1 MVQFHIPSR
10 KTNARVEPQTRPT
23 GFSPRTEP
31 IRPPTINTKTT
42 MASDIES
49 PLRSGSI
56 NKSGR
61 STPKP
66 HQPTP
71 TALPAT
77 ESSAEVQTLMAVLND
92 FTQSVLE
99 TAIVQS
105 RVDILK
111 DEEKQIHDEYDRWSK
126 YASDF
131 TPINEDQTRTL
142 KTIQTAREKSQD
154 RLNQART
161 RRERATKKIAR
172 TILAAGAAKSVSA
185 VDDEQIA
192 SLKNEIAALRNSV
205 VGIQSDHQHL
215 IEVSDDQQHHSLQL
229 QNIRQEI
236 RMVVERQDEFDKKKV
251 NVPELSSVHDGMKHK
266 SEQQDRHLDSIK
278 SDLELK
284 INSVKESVENDRGKV
299 TPIMLSKLEADLAVS
314 REALSILETS
324 CATKNQELDDAKSLV
339 GSLQRELAS
348 NKQSIQR
355 LDARVTEN
363 SSDAKLEAA
372 MHEAN
377 SICQDSHQIV
387 QTCTNDIQKFR
398 EDQDALGTRCHS
410 IEQALVAYKNEQ
422 QSVSQGPDLQND
434 LSNASSRIGIM
445 EEKLQVLSETVANAK
460 ATEEERDAAVSDE
473 IEGFH
478 NTLLQRTKESEEN
491 QKSDFGDIK
500 RRLAEFGA
508 EQSSH
513 SSVLENIRADIVA
526 LNEDINSVKAERA
539 AQQPY
544 TDQMHSAIALLQRQV
559 SHQLPPQPS
568 PSPSLS
574 GFKDD
579 VQPKIEA
586 LETRY
591 RDTIDKVKAI
601 ETFQASQEQRWNNVT
616 TEPMIQSVLFH
627 INQRYPLQSFHNKQE
642 HLSHR
647 IELVDTNRSQDLQR
661 LGELEKGT
669 RENAE
674 QLSAIKLAVES
685 LKGQVTRVDK
695 SVFETGFQMEAT
707 KKHQDQMNTQNL
719 AAIQSIKTGVN
730 SLEEK
735 YSSALDSHRAT
746 SSELQ
751 KSVQD
756 LQKTVDGELL
766 SRKAHDK
773 SLDDKVS
780 EVYDVT
786 LTELTKLD
794 RKVLR
799 LGARVDAEFPEP
811 DTVVSQQEVE
821 ETQGNVREASI
832 EICAPGEGGCEGSDS
847 DVPIKARTKRQ
858 PSQNSSNMPPR
869 KKRKGPFSP
878 DDNGA
883 ESYKG
888 DIPGSRSPR
897 SVTKLARGA
906 SQQQQQQQQQGD
918 GLSSSQARRRRK
930 PND

>member
-1 MVQFHIPSR
+1 
-10 KTNARVEPQTRPT
+10 
-23 GFSPRTEP
+23 
-31 IRPPTINTKTT
+31 
-42 MASDIES
+42 
-49 PLRSGSI
+49 
-56 NKSGR
+56 
-61 STPKP
+61 
-66 HQPTP
+66 
-71 TALPAT
+71 
-77 ESSAEVQTLMAVLND
+77 MAVLND

-99 TAIVQS
+99 TAVVQS

-111 DEEKQIHDEYDRWSK
+111 DEEKQIHDEHERWSR

-131 TPINEDQTRTL
+131 TPIDEDQNRTL
-142 KTIQTAREKSQD
+142 KAIQIAREKSQD

-205 VGIQSDHQHL
+205 VVIQSDHQHL
-215 IEVSDDQQHHSLQL
+215 IEVSDDQQHHSRQL
-229 QNIRQEI
+229 QDIREDI
-236 RMVVERQDEFDKKKV
+236 RKLSERQDELDKKKV
-251 NVPELSSVHDGMKHK
+251 NVPELSSVHDRMKHM
-266 SEQQDRHLDSIK
+266 SEQQNHRLDVIK
-278 SDLELK
+278 SDLKLE
-284 INSVKESVENDRGKV
+284 IQSVKESAENDPGKV
-299 TPIMLSKLEADLAVS
+299 TPTMLSKLEADLAVS
-314 REALSILETS
+314 RETLSILKTS
-324 CATKNQELDDAKSLV
+324 CAIKNQELDAAKSLV
-339 GSLQRELAS
+339 GSLQREVAS

-355 LDARVTEN
+355 LDDRVTEN

-372 MHEAN
+372 MQEAN

-410 IEQALVAYKNEQ
+410 IEQALVAYKNEH
-422 QSVSQGPDLQND
+422 QSVSQGPHLHND

-445 EEKLQVLSETVANAK
+445 EEKLKVLSETVAHAK
-460 ATEEERDAAVSDE
+460 ATEDERDAAVSDE

-478 NTLLQRTKESEEN
+478 DTLLQRTKQFEET
-491 QKSDFGDIK
+491 QKSEFEIIK
-500 RRLAEFGA
+500 GRLAQFGA

-513 SSVLENIRADIVA
+513 SSVLENLKADIVA
-526 LNEDINSVKAERA
+526 LNEDINSVKGERP
-539 AQQPY
+539 AQQ
-544 TDQMHSAIALLQRQV
+544 HSTVALLQRQA
-559 SHQLPPQPS
+559 SHQPPQQPS
-568 PSPSLS
+568 PKPSPN

-616 TEPMIQSVLFH
+616 TEPMVQSVLVH

-642 HLSHR
+642 HLAHR

-661 LGELEKGT
+661 IGELEKGT

-674 QLSAIKLAVES
+674 QLSAIKLAVEN
-685 LKGQVTRVDK
+685 LKGQVTRMDK
-695 SVFETGFQMEAT
+695 SVFETGCQMEAT
-707 KKHQDQMNTQNL
+707 KTHQNQMNTQNL

-730 SLEEK
+730 SLEKK

-773 SLDDKVS
+773 SLHDKVS

-794 RKVLR
+794 RKVLL
-799 LGARVDAEFPEP
+799 LGARMEAEFPEP
-811 DTVVSQQEVE
+811 HIDVSQQEVE
-821 ETQGNVREASI
+821 ETQGNAREASA
-832 EICAPGEGGCEGSDS
+832 EICAPGEGGSAGSDS

-858 PSQNSSNMPPR
+858 SSLNSSNMPPR

-878 DDNGA
+878 DDSGA

-888 DIPGSRSPR
+888 DIHGSRSPR

-906 SQQQQQQQQQGD
+906 SQQQQQQQQGD
-918 GLSSSQARRRRK
+918 SQSSSQARRGARPRK

>member
-1 MVQFHIPSR
+1 MVHFHIPSH
-10 KTNARVEPQTRPT
+10 KTNVITEPQNPPA
-23 GFSPRTEP
+23 GFSPRPELN
-31 IRPPTINTKTT
+31 RLPTINTKAA
-42 MASDIES
+42 MAPDVES
-49 PLRSGSI
+49 PLRSSSI

-66 HQPTP
+66 HQPAP
-71 TALPAT
+71 TSLPAT
-77 ESSAEVQTLMAVLND
+77 ESPADIQTLMAVLND

-111 DEEKQIHDEYDRWSK
+111 DEEKQIHDEHERWSK

-131 TPINEDQTRTL
+131 TPINEDQSRTL
-142 KTIQTAREKSQD
+142 KAIQTAKEKSQD
-154 RLNQART
+154 RLNQAKT
-161 RRERATKKIAR
+161 RGEKATKKIAR

-185 VDDEQIA
+185 ADDEQIA

-205 VGIQSDHQHL
+205 VGIQSDHHHL
-215 IEVSDDQQHHSLQL
+215 IEVSDDQQHHSRQL
-229 QNIRQEI
+229 QSIREDIRQ
-236 RMVVERQDEFDKKKV
+236 VLERQDELDKKKV
-251 NVPELSSVHDGMKHK
+251 NVPELSSVHDGMKHM
-266 SEQQDRHLDSIK
+266 SEQQARHLDSIK

-284 INSVKESVENDRGKV
+284 IKNVKESVEDDRGKV

-314 REALSILETS
+314 REALSTLEKS
-324 CATKNQELDDAKSLV
+324 YATKTQELEDAKSLL
-339 GSLQRELAS
+339 GSLQREVAS

-355 LDARVTEN
+355 LDDRVTEN
-363 SSDAKLEAA
+363 SSAAKLEAA
-372 MHEAN
+372 MQEAN

-387 QTCTNDIQKFR
+387 QTCTNDIKKFR
-398 EDQDALGTRCHS
+398 EDQDALGIRCHS
-410 IEQALVAYKNEQ
+410 IEQVLVEYKNEQ
-422 QSVSQGPDLQND
+422 QSVSQGPDFQND
-434 LSNASSRIGIM
+434 LSDASSRIGIM
-445 EEKLQVLSETVANAK
+445 EEKLKVLSETVANAK
-460 ATEEERDAAVSDE
+460 AAEEERDAAVSDE
-473 IEGFH
+473 IEGFN
-478 NTLLQRTKESEEN
+478 NTLLQRTKQFEEI
-491 QKSDFGDIK
+491 QKSEFGDIK
-500 RRLAEFGA
+500 GRLAEFGA

-513 SSVLENIRADIVA
+513 SSVMENIKADIVA
-526 LNEDINSVKAERA
+526 LNEDINSVKGERA

-544 TDQMHSAIALLQRQV
+544 FDQLDSTVALLQRQV
-559 SHQLPPQPS
+559 SHQPPTQPS

-591 RDTIDKVKAI
+591 RDTVDKVKAI

-616 TEPMIQSVLFH
+616 TEPMVQSVLFH
-627 INQRYPLQSFHNKQE
+627 MNQRYPLQSFHNKQE
-642 HLSHR
+642 HLAHR

-661 LGELEKGT
+661 IGELEKVT
-669 RENAE
+669 RGNAE
-674 QLSAIKLAVES
+674 LLSTINSAVAS

-695 SVFETGFQMEAT
+695 SVFEAGLQMEAMKT
-707 KKHQDQMNTQNL
+707 RHNQTNTQNL
-719 AAIQSIKTGVN
+719 AAIQSIKTGVS

-735 YSSALDSHRAT
+735 YSSALDSHRET
-746 SSELQ
+746 WSELQ
-751 KSVQD
+751 KTVQD

-773 SLDDKVS
+773 SLDEKVS

-799 LGARVDAEFPEP
+799 LGARVDAVFPEA
-811 DTVVSQQEVE
+811 DAVVSQQEVE
-821 ETQGNVREASI
+821 ETQGQVREAST
-832 EICAPGEGGCEGSDS
+832 EICAPGGGGCEGTDS

-858 PSQNSSNMPPR
+858 SSRNSSNMPPR

-878 DDNGA
+878 DDSGA

-888 DIPGSRSPR
+888 DIHGSRSPH
-897 SVTKLARGA
+897 SVTKLGRGT
-906 SQQQQQQQQQGD
+906 SQQQQQQQGD
-918 GLSSSQARRRRK
+918 SLSSSQARRPRK